1 MNEHIMNFYGD
12 VIFIYSMGMIISY
25 VILIWLAAI
34 TIIRNKTATV
44 ESYAKKVIG
53 KSPYTPGVSII
64 AQPTTKNKPLL
75 TTSIHCL
82 PRNTLNS
89 R

>member
-53 KSPYTPGVSII
+53 KSPYTPGYQS
-64 AQPTTKNKPLL
+64 
-75 TTSIHCL
+75 
-82 PRNTLNS
+82 
-89 R
+89 